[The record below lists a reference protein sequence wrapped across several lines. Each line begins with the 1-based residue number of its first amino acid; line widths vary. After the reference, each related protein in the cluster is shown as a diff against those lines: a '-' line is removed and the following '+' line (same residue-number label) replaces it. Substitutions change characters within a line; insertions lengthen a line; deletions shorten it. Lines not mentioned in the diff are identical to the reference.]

1 LTEAQSVH
9 LNRDQAH
16 YLFSV
21 MRKSEGDHVAIFDG
35 KNGEWLAQI
44 DVAGKKKA
52 FCAVLK

>member
-9 LNRDQAH
+9 LNREQAH

-44 DVAGKKKA
+44 DVAGKKKRRSA
-52 FCAVLK
+52 LS